1 MSTGP
6 PRDRRPDAA
15 RLGLHRGL
23 ERLAAG
29 DPTAARRLLEYAHR
43 CDPDDHAAAMARA
56 QLMLRQG
63 DPAAVPAFR
72 ALAESSDLREAW
84 FGLAAALLDA
94 GRAEPAQ
101 AALAAALARHAP
113 SHDEAV
119 LACCDRIA
127 AACSNAACA
136 GAAGWCG
143 LTGDGMLVMTPAR
156 SGLLAATLDGIP
168 IALPPAAVPGQR
180 IAVRLPEGWR
190 GVAALDVR
198 LAGTALLG
206 SPLHPATI
214 GRSEGFV
221 AAREGGIEGWA
232 RLPADADVEVALTLE
247 SAELVPRVLRVGSAG
262 FRLEAASL
270 PAGLIALRGPDGREL
285 LGSPLDPAA
294 EARAAAAVA
303 RAAAAARGGRRPV
316 EAVAVAEAA
325 PAWADLRAPAPAVG
339 TGAPPADVVIAVHD
353 GGVAVLA
360 CLASVLPSLPAGSRA
375 IVVDDAS
382 TDPVLTGHLRD
393 LAAAGRIRLLRRGQQ
408 GGFPAAANA
417 GLRAARNRDVVL
429 LNSDTLVAPGWLEGL
444 RAAAYAAPDIGSATP
459 FSNDATILSFPVLR
473 ASANPVPDQET
484 VRRLARLAA
493 AANGA
498 GVVEI
503 PTGVGFCLYLRR
515 DCLAEVG
522 FLREDSFA
530 QGYGEE
536 NDFCLRARHLGW
548 RHVAATGVYVGHV
561 GAASFGAAF
570 GGPRRALLA
579 RNLRVLNRLHPG
591 YDALIAAHVAADP
604 LAPARRRIAALR
616 WRQEELGTAGSVVL
630 VSHDQGGGVARRVAE
645 RCAAIRAGG
654 KRPIVL
660 RPAVDAAGARIAG
673 GVAVSDGAAS
683 DHAAPDYHDLVYRL
697 PDEVEELAALLGP
710 DRPHAVELHHLLGHH
725 PTVAGLAAR
734 LGVPLDVHV
743 HDYHWFCPR
752 IALVG
757 RERRYCGEPE
767 LSVCAECVAD
777 AGSNLEEAIAVG
789 DLVARSAALLGG
801 ARRVVAPSAD
811 CAARLRRHFPGL
823 RPTVE
828 PWEDDAALPEPAAI
842 RLAAGPALRVL
853 VAGAIGIEEGYD
865 LLLDCARDAA
875 RRRLALSFVVVGETI
890 DDTRLWDTGAAA
902 VTGPYGEAEAE
913 ALILAQGADLGFLP
927 SLWPETW
934 SYALSAMWRAG
945 LDVAVFDLGTPAERV
960 RATGRGWVLPL
971 GLAAGAVNNA
981 LLAGA
986 ASREAWRRA
995 GAPASAR
1002 HAIPRRRTDRSRASA
1017 AT

>member
-1 MSTGP
+1 MTSAEFFAEQARLAWEQGEAALAGGALAEA
-6 PRDRRPDAA
+6 RRWLERAA
-15 RLGLHRGL
+15 RFAPTDDTIGFT
-23 ERLAAG
+23 LA
-29 DPTAARRLLEYAHR
+29 TTLL
-43 CDPDDHAAAMARA
+43 RA
-56 QLMLRQG
+56 G
-63 DPAAVPAFR
+63 DPAA
-72 ALAESSDLREAW
+72 AERFGAIASRHDRREAW
-84 FGLAAALLDA
+84 LGLAAAHRAA
-94 GRAEPAQ
+94 GRQHEAV
-101 AALAAALARHAP
+101 AALAEALSRHAP
-113 SHDEAV
+113 DP
-119 LACCDRIA
+119 
-127 AACSNAACA
+127 ACA
-136 GAAGWCG
+136 ALLDSLVREARLPGWCG
-143 LTGDGMLVMTPAR
+143 VAGDGLLLLGALAPDAR
-156 SGLLAATLDGIP
+156 LRLRLDDAALRVRDGH
-168 IALPPAAVPGQR
+168 AEELKLPPRWRQAA
-180 IAVRLPEGWR
+180 RLEVSANG
-190 GVAALDVR
+190 A
-198 LAGTALLG
+198 ALLG
-206 SPLHPATI
+206 SPVALAAI
-214 GRSEGFV
+214 RRVEGFV
-221 AAREGGIEGWA
+221 AAHEGGIEGWA
-232 RLPADADVEVALTLE
+232 WQPNDPDTEPVITIRDALGDIVRTVRAQDANVTIADAPLAR
-247 SAELVPRVLRVGSAG
+247 PRSFCLAAADLAG
-262 FRLEAASL
+262 CEGPLHVQ
-270 PAGLIALRGPDGREL
+270 GPDGREL

-294 EARAAAAVA
+294 EAWAAAAVA
-303 RAAAAARGGRRPV
+303 RAAAAARGGRRPA
-316 EAVAVAEAA
+316 EAAAVAEAA

-339 TGAPPADVVIAVHD
+339 TGTPPADVVIAVHD
-353 GGVAVLA
+353 GGAAVLA

-382 TDPVLTGHLRD
+382 TDPGLTGHLRD

-828 PWEDDAALPEPAAI
+828 PWEDDAALPEPAAAPAPSPQRT
-842 RLAAGPALRVL
+842 RLVCVL
-853 VAGAIGIEEGYD
+853 GGIGIEKGYEV
-865 LLLDCARDAA
+865 LLACARDAA
-875 RRRLALSFVVVGETI
+875 ARLLPLSFVVVGHTI
-890 DDTRLWDTGAAA
+890 DDSRLHATGRAF
-902 VTGPYGEAEAE
+902 VTGEYAEAEAE
-913 ALILAQGADLGFLP
+913 ALVRAQGADLAFLP

-934 SYALSAMWRAG
+934 SYTLSLAWRAG
-945 LDVAVFDLGTPAERV
+945 LPAAVFDLGTPAERV

-971 GLAAGAVNNA
+971 GLPTASINNA
-981 LLAGA
+981 LLAAGRLAEHGA
-986 ASREAWRRA
+986 VSHHSGSGPRLRA
-995 GAPASAR
+995 LPL
-1002 HAIPRRRTDRSRASA
+1002 
-1017 AT
+1017 